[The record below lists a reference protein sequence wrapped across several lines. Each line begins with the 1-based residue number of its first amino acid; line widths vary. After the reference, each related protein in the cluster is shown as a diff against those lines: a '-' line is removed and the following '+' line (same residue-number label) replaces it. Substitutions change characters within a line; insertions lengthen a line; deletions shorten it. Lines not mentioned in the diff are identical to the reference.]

1 MRSPRAVVLTLA
13 SGAALL
19 AALAFAGPQRVRA
32 LGACA
37 LDRVRHGSSR
47 DLDGVVVRL
56 PASWWERGRD
66 NPRGTSELRIARV
79 PRSRAGRA
87 PVAIVRHV
95 NFDLS
100 RANAEA
106 ALSTLGWESTDYG
119 AWEPAGIVDVDL
131 GGRPGYEIRYER
143 LMPGPGGIDDVSSD
157 FLLPAANLWVQCSPM
172 AADDLA
178 QCREIAASAS
188 AH

>member
-1 MRSPRAVVLTLA
+1 MRPPRAVVLTLA
-13 SGAALL
+13 TGAALL
-19 AALAFAGPQRVRA
+19 AALALAGPQRARA
-32 LGACA
+32 FGACA
-37 LDRVRHGSSR
+37 LDRLRHGAAR

-66 NPRGTSELRIARV
+66 NPRGTSELRVARV

-100 RANAEA
+100 RDSAEA
-106 ALSTLGWESTDYG
+106 AFTTLGWESPEYG
-119 AWEPAGIVDVDL
+119 AWDPAEIVDVDL

-157 FLLPAANLWVQCSPM
+157 FLLPAEKVWVQCSPM
-172 AADDLA
+172 GADDLA
-178 QCREIAASAS
+178 QCREIAASA
-188 AH
+188 APR